1 MKREITVKGVVA
13 CLFAFFLVLLPLA
26 SGASPDTRILLFEKF
41 NRANTYEEIK
51 PLVSGVLANQLAELS
66 TKPDEMHR
74 ALNYFQL
81 VSYDPRIVEINDK
94 TSFLVLEHA
103 KSKVSKNE
111 RAAYLLSRS
120 DGKNW
125 TLASRV
131 MAQSV
136 ITSLWTTEYS
146 PAEFNQSSTCSVRG
160 TGLDPSLNGKQWNLQ
175 SAVGFR
181 TKDTIEID
189 LYPFQLKKTDLD
201 YWKFWSGMAVEP
213 AAFQTS
219 PVNEFHPECRI
230 VFGLDTNNQITFV
243 NVGFNDPK
251 AGYSRVWQGP
261 GWSWAPPQVP
271 KPSTRN
277 GLPSE
282 FPKLEITQ
290 NRIKLETAGEL
301 DAGNTI
307 RWKAKINI
315 PLWQKGL

>member
-1 MKREITVKGVVA
+1 
-13 CLFAFFLVLLPLA
+13 
-26 SGASPDTRILLFEKF
+26 
-41 NRANTYEEIK
+41 
-51 PLVSGVLANQLAELS
+51 LVSGVLANQLAELS
-66 TKPDEMHR
+66 TKPDEMRR

-146 PAEFNQSSTCSVRG
+146 PAELNQSSTCSVRG

-175 SAVGFR
+175 SAVAFR
-181 TKDTIEID
+181 TKDKIEID
-189 LYPFQLKKTDLD
+189 LYPFQLKKRT
-201 YWKFWSGMAVEP
+201 W
-213 AAFQTS
+213 
-219 PVNEFHPECRI
+219 I
-230 VFGLDTNNQITFV
+230 IDTNNQITFV

-251 AGYSRVWQGP
+251 VGYSRVWQGRA
-261 GWSWAPPQVP
+261 GHGHLLRSRNQAPVMVCL
-271 KPSTRN
+271 RN
-277 GLPSE
+277 
-282 FPKLEITQ
+282 FPNSKSHRTES
-290 NRIKLETAGEL
+290 N
-301 DAGNTI
+301 
-307 RWKAKINI
+307 
-315 PLWQKGL
+315 